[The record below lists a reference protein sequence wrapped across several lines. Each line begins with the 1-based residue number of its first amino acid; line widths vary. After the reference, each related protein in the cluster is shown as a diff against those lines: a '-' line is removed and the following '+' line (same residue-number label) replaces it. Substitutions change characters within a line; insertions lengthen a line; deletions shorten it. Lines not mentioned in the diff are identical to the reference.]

1 MLREFVTHG
10 ILRRVAKEFRLD
22 PAETGLRTN
31 LVASQVVGLIV
42 VRYVIRL
49 EPIASTPADV
59 LARVVGATVQ
69 RYLTEPLESLQG
81 S

>member
-1 MLREFVTHG
+1 
-10 ILRRVAKEFRLD
+10 
-22 PAETGLRTN
+22 
-31 LVASQVVGLIV
+31 VVGLIV